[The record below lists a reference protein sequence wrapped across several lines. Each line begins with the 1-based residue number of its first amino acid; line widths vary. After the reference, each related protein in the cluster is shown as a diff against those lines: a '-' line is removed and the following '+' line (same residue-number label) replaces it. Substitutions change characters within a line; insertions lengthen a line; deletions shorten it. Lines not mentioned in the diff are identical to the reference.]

1 MGRGADAGRARS
13 LPRRARRFLGGQA
26 AGHVRRDGAA
36 MITAAM
42 RAEMRRLVLVE
53 GWRIET
59 VARRYGVHH
68 SVVRRALRDDAGERA
83 AATSALDPFKPYIV
97 ERLVELPQLTS
108 SRLVD
113 ELRARGYTLGVA
125 QVRRYVA
132 QVRPPRRRKAYLRI
146 E

>member
-1 MGRGADAGRARS
+1 
-13 LPRRARRFLGGQA
+13 
-26 AGHVRRDGAA
+26 

-68 SVVRRALRDDAGERA
+68 SVVRGALRDDAGERPA
-83 AATSALDPFKPYIV
+83 PTSALDPFKPYIV

-108 SRLVD
+108 VRLVA
-113 ELRARGYTLGVA
+113 LTL
-125 QVRRYVA
+125 VR
-132 QVRPPRRRKAYLRI
+132 QP
-146 E
+146 